1 MIEGGSS
8 FVRSRQSNNGTCAEK
23 EPRTLLDWTM
33 MMSPWPAFS
42 IGAAAVCCFCSLLST
57 IYKNTNKVMNRSELI
72 KYRNVLLAAEGDQ
85 QASKTAAYVLPD
97 LCFYVPDC
105 TTQQPIPSHPS
116 ARLGTNNLL
125 KWYMVYH
132 IVYTFT

>member
-72 KYRNVLLAAEGDQ
+72 KYGNVLLAAEAPPEHVSLVHLTGTRRRIREDEEGWLFHVQ
-85 QASKTAAYVLPD
+85 PCM
-97 LCFYVPDC
+97 LC
-105 TTQQPIPSHPS
+105 
-116 ARLGTNNLL
+116 L
-125 KWYMVYH
+125 
-132 IVYTFT
+132 